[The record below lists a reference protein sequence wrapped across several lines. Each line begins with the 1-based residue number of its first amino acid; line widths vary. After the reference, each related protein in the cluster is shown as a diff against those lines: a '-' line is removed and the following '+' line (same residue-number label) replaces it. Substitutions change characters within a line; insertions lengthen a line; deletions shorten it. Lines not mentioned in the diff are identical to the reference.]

1 MRTSRISKRTSSR
14 RRCTY
19 TAYGEVRTQWSTR
32 WQSGGQLIALI
43 SSVIYQFG
51 VLCFIKVYRGMS
63 WMAWILA
70 SKALWT
76 SESEA
81 LLVFIHFSFLK
92 LSRRYIQN
100 PKKFKTI
107 HLKQEVPRSLFSR
120 STSGAKCSETESCHK
135 KHALLWGYRVCT
147 DVKWREIYQT
157 IKGLWSKAPFCDPKF
172 ETKKLIDLMAGRCA
186 FLEESCFFF
195 GNYLDFFIFPSF

>member
-1 MRTSRISKRTSSR
+1 MEYTVAIRRTTYRSHLFGHLPVWGLMFYQSVSRNELNGLNLGLESTLNFRVRSASSLH
-14 RRCTY
+14 
-19 TAYGEVRTQWSTR
+19 S
-32 WQSGGQLIALI
+32 
-43 SSVIYQFG
+43 F
-51 VLCFIKVYRGMS
+51 F
-63 WMAWILA
+63 
-70 SKALWT
+70 
-76 SESEA
+76 
-81 LLVFIHFSFLK
+81 FLK

-135 KHALLWGYRVCT
+135 KHVLLWGYRVCT

-157 IKGLWSKAPFCDPKF
+157 IKGLWSKAPFCDLKF